1 MGRSRGSK
9 KGKVFNLFKTDF
21 TISFFHKP
29 TDGEDPYHYIVL
41 NDSVR
46 LRIRLGPNILIIDEV
61 CPLTMTNLDR
71 LYQKII
77 TFLKDQTEF
86 SVLLDNSGCIW
97 PITQTAISL
106 GFPLVEDAS
115 CSHMG
120 ETAYQAYRNYCKNDL
135 AKCGLF
141 LIAVN
146 EIGESDGDPKEVEPV
161 QEEEITPVKEEKPI
175 IVVTP
180 EEEPDEDEEL
190 EQEPDPIFEVISE
203 MESNGFIKMM
213 LYRDMDSGKDAECK
227 TPNGTI
233 TMSVYFDNN
242 DPNVFIHHLHMRDF
256 DFVDCQNFIKTVVSL
271 TRLILPGGSVY
282 IVGVDPRSTIDQN
295 LLHVYNGPVLED
307 IQFGRITLPNFLMTV
322 SPGIIYRVKNTITP
336 V

>member
-1 MGRSRGSK
+1 M
-9 KGKVFNLFKTDF
+9 FNLFKTDF

-29 TDGEDPYHYIVL
+29 MGEEDPYHYIVL

-46 LRIRLGPNILIIDEV
+46 LRVRLDADLMVIDEV

-86 SVLLDNSGCIW
+86 SVVLDNSGCIW
-97 PITQTAISL
+97 PITQTAVSL
-106 GFPLVEDAS
+106 GFPLIEDVA

-120 ETAYQAYRNYCKNDL
+120 ISAYQEYRNYCKNDL

-146 EIGESDGDPKEVEPV
+146 EKEDSSKQPEEVEPV
-161 QEEEITPVKEEKPI
+161 QEEVTPIKEEKPI

-203 MESNGFIKMM
+203 MESNGFMKVM
-213 LYRDMDSGKDAECK
+213 LYRDMDSGKDVECK

-233 TMSVYFDNN
+233 SMCVYFDNE

-256 DFVDCQNFIKTVVSL
+256 DFTDCQNFIKLAVSL

-282 IVGVDPRSTIDQN
+282 IAGVDPRSTIDQN
-295 LLHVYNGPVLED
+295 LLRVYNGPVLED
-307 IQFGRITLPNFLMTV
+307 VQFGSVQFGRVTLPNFLVTI
-322 SPGIIYRVKNTITP
+322 SSGIIYRVKNTITP

>member
-9 KGKVFNLFKTDF
+9 KGRLFNLFKTDF

-29 TDGEDPYHYIVL
+29 TGEEDPYHYIVL

-46 LRIRLGPNILIIDEV
+46 LRVRLEADLMVIDEV

-86 SVLLDNSGCIW
+86 SVVLDNSGCIW
-97 PITQTAISL
+97 PITQTAVSL
-106 GFPLVEDAS
+106 GFPLIEDVT

-120 ETAYQAYRNYCKNDL
+120 ISAYQEYRNYCKNDL
-135 AKCGLF
+135 ATCGLF
-141 LIAVN
+141 LIAVY
-146 EIGESDGDPKEVEPV
+146 EKEEASKHPEEVEPV
-161 QEEEITPVKEEKPI
+161 QEEVTPIKEEKPI

-203 MESNGFIKMM
+203 MESNGFMKVM
-213 LYRDMDSGKDAECK
+213 LYRDMDSGKDVECK

-233 TMSVYFDNN
+233 SMCVYFDNE

-256 DFVDCQNFIKTVVSL
+256 DFTDCQNFIKLSVSL

-282 IVGVDPRSTIDQN
+282 IAGVDPRSTIDQN
-295 LLHVYNGPVLED
+295 LLRVYNGPVLED
-307 IQFGRITLPNFLMTV
+307 VQFGRVTLPNFLVTI
-322 SPGIIYRVKNTITP
+322 SAGIIYRVKNTITP

>member
-46 LRIRLGPNILIIDEV
+46 LRIRLGTNILIIDEV
-61 CPLTMTNLDR
+61 CPLT
-71 LYQKII
+71 II

-106 GFPLVEDAS
+106 GFPLIEDAS

-146 EIGESDGDPKEVEPV
+146 EIGESSEDLKEAEPT
-161 QEEEITPVKEEKPI
+161 QEEDPPVKEEKPI

-180 EEEPDEDEEL
+180 EEEPDEEEEL
-190 EQEPDPIFEVISE
+190 GQEPDPIFEVISE

-233 TMSVYFDNN
+233 TMSVYFDND

-307 IQFGRITLPNFLMTV
+307 IQFGKVTLPNFLMPV
-322 SPGIIYRVKNTITP
+322 SAGIIYRVKNTITS